1 MKEKRNDTKL
11 KTRKIKRNY
20 DYERRVADI
29 YFELFLVFLAAGV
42 FLWIIMHSI
51 FDACIDSWE
60 ADPEI
65 NNFRYMWN
73 ILMYVIPY
81 TLWTLAGGFFT
92 VYIVNPL
99 NELINGGIRIF
110 LRKRR
115 MRRENNLREGN
126 NDASH

>member
-11 KTRKIKRNY
+11 KIRKIKRDY

-81 TLWTLAGGFFT
+81 TLWTLAGGFFI
-92 VYIVNPL
+92 VYVVNPL

-115 MRRENNLREGN
+115 MRREHNLREGN
-126 NDASH
+126 NDVSH

>member
-11 KTRKIKRNY
+11 KIRKIKRDY

-29 YFELFLVFLAAGV
+29 YFELFLVFIAAGV

-51 FDACIDSWE
+51 FDACIDSWKV
-60 ADPEI
+60 DPEI

-92 VYIVNPL
+92 VYVVNPL

-115 MRRENNLREGN
+115 MRRENSVREGN